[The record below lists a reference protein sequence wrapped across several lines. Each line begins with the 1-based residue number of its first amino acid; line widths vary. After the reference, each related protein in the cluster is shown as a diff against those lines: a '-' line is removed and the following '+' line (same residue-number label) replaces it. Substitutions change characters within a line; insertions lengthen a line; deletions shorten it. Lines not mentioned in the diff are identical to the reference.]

1 MRRTAGFLLIVLPL
15 LAACGGSEG
24 PDAPLDR
31 ARFER
36 VLAGSL
42 LIQARLTQE
51 LPLEETSGSSA
62 SAYYG
67 ELFER
72 EGVSEADFKATYE
85 AYLQHPGLLKEV
97 YEEVLSQLQQQAD
110 SLGQ

>member
-1 MRRTAGFLLIVLPL
+1 MKRTAPLLVLL
-15 LAACGGSEG
+15 VLAACGAREKE

-42 LIQARLTQE
+42 LIEARLSQE
-51 LPLEETSGSSA
+51 LPVEGGTGNAA

-67 ELFER
+67 ELFAR

-85 AYLQHPGLLKEV
+85 VYLEHPELLKEV
-97 YEEVLSQLQQQAD
+97 YQEVLNQLQQQAD
-110 SLGQ
+110 SLAQ